1 MPRLLPLQPQ
11 NRSPEFSSP
20 LKDQRPRERGRRP
33 RMSWSEDWDRKDE
46 MPVDER
52 LKVLAAAAGEP
63 KRKRP
68 RPCDVAVGV
77 AGGGRPAA
85 SGSASV
91 EKEEP
96 SSGAAAA
103 SRVRPE
109 SAAAATMAVAVE
121 DTDALDCGVCF
132 LPLKPPIFQCAV
144 GHVVCS
150 PCHDKLE
157 ATAKSYVCGDATGGY
172 QRCYAMER
180 MVESVRVPH
189 APCSYPGSKDNGFV
203 GSSEAI
209 LDHFTGVNNWPFT
222 TKIRA
227 ENLEMCSADLY
238 DGFSFLVADHTPD
251 DQAECYP
258 SESIY

>member
-1 MPRLLPLQPQ
+1 MSSRFLVFGQPIQ
-11 NRSPEFSSP
+11 NISGSFFTTCLAACARIQCPVYSPSN
-20 LKDQRPRERGRRP
+20 LKTARPSFPPHAKIRDHEREGGRP

-52 LKVLAAAAGEP
+52 LKVLAAEAGEP

-77 AGGGRPAA
+77 AGGGRPAD

-109 SAAAATMAVAVE
+109 SAAAATTAVAVE

-132 LPLKPPIFQCAV
+132 LPLKPPIFQV
-144 GHVVCS
+144 H
-150 PCHDKLE
+150 PFLE
-157 ATAKSYVCGDATGGY
+157 
-172 QRCYAMER
+172 
-180 MVESVRVPH
+180 P
-189 APCSYPGSKDNGFV
+189 
-203 GSSEAI
+203 
-209 LDHFTGVNNWPFT
+209 
-222 TKIRA
+222 
-227 ENLEMCSADLY
+227 
-238 DGFSFLVADHTPD
+238 
-251 DQAECYP
+251 
-258 SESIY
+258 

>member
-1 MPRLLPLQPQ
+1 
-11 NRSPEFSSP
+11 
-20 LKDQRPRERGRRP
+20 
-33 RMSWSEDWDRKDE
+33 MSGSEDWDRKEE

-68 RPCDVAVGV
+68 RPGDVAVGV

-109 SAAAATMAVAVE
+109 SAAAATTAVAVE

-132 LPLKPPIFQCAV
+132 LPLKPPILQCARHAMTSSRPPPRHMLAV
-144 GHVVCS
+144 TPLVAISGATPWTAWWS
-150 PCHDKLE
+150 PSVFHARMPPMAAMLGRPTMTSK
-157 ATAKSYVCGDATGGY
+157 ATG
-172 QRCYAMER
+172 RCVLMHLAPTRAVRTMAS
-180 MVESVRVPH
+180 SVRRRQSWTISP
-189 APCSYPGSKDNGFV
+189 A
-203 GSSEAI
+203 
-209 LDHFTGVNNWPFT
+209 
-222 TKIRA
+222 
-227 ENLEMCSADLY
+227 
-238 DGFSFLVADHTPD
+238 
-251 DQAECYP
+251 
-258 SESIY
+258 